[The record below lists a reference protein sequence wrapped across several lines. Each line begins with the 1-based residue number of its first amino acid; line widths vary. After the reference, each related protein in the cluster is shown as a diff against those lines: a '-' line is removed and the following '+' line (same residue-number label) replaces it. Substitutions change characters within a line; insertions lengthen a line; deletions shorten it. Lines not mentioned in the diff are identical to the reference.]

1 MQIRRKFNLIR
12 NVVYVLTILISLTCL
27 MFLYTDYSAQIPLKL
42 ILYIMIIQFVL
53 FQVCAR
59 RMRVSLVNRNGITI
73 YNEGT
78 ASLALFINK
87 RSIYPFK
94 NVEVVIKYRSRYE
107 GKYKRMKLKVELKDG
122 LKQWESFEITGLSC
136 GYNDFVIESIFL
148 YDIFAFTSIKL
159 KCRYTPMSMVIVP
172 EIKPVVVDTSR
183 IARIPLDEFETF
195 SDEKSGKNNEDLYQ
209 IREFREGDS
218 LNMIHW
224 KLSTKQDELMVR
236 EGITQIDTNI
246 YVFFDLC
253 KSVDINK
260 MFENAI
266 SLAYEL
272 LNTGCPFYISWLE
285 QENGREHSVFRRSL
299 VTKYEQIE
307 ENLLN
312 LMEYP
317 LYERDAENMYILH
330 KFMNEQQEVCNLFVI

>member
-1 MQIRRKFNLIR
+1 MQIRRTFNLIR
-12 NVVYVLTILISLTCL
+12 NIVYVLTILISLMCL

-42 ILYIMIIQFVL
+42 ILCIMIIQFVL

-59 RMRVSLVNRNGITI
+59 RIRVSLVNRNEITV

-78 ASLALFINK
+78 AKLALFINK

-94 NVEVVIKYRSRYE
+94 NVEVVIRYKSRYE
-107 GKYKRMKLKVELKDG
+107 GRYNRKKLKVELKDG
-122 LKQWESFEITGLSC
+122 LRQWEPFEITGLNC
-136 GYNDFVIESIFL
+136 GYHDFEIESIFL
-148 YDIFAFTSIKL
+148 YDIFAFANIKL
-159 KCRYTPMSMVIVP
+159 KCRYMPMSMVVVP
-172 EIKPVVVDTSR
+172 EIKPVSIDVSR
-183 IARIPLDEFETF
+183 ITRIPFDELETF
-195 SDEKSGKNNEDLYQ
+195 SDEKSGKNHEDLCQ
-209 IREFREGDS
+209 IREFRDGDS

-224 KLSTKQDELMVR
+224 KLSSKQDELMVR
-236 EGITQIDTNI
+236 EGRTQIETNI

-272 LNTGCPFYISWLE
+272 LNMGCPFYISWIE
-285 QENGREHSVFRRSL
+285 QERGVFRRTL
-299 VTKYEQIE
+299 VTRYEQIE
-307 ENLLN
+307 ENLFH

-317 LYERDAENMYILH
+317 LYERDAENMYLLQRL
-330 KFMNEQQEVCNLFVI
+330 MNERQEVWNLFVI